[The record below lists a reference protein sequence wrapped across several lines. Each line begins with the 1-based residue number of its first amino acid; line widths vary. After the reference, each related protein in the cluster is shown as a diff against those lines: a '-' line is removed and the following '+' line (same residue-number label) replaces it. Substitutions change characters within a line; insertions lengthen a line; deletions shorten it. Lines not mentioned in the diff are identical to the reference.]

1 MGLYA
6 LDFWLSG
13 VYVYILIE
21 GGEGGNEGR
30 GLLSVLEVRECGGYT
45 GLTG

>member
-30 GLLSVLEVRECGGYT
+30 GLLSVLEYVNAGDIPG
-45 GLTG
+45 